1 MSSEGKNNKPDDKV
15 TNISE
20 EQKPKNDIEIGMK
33 KKFIPLIN
41 YKLNPLLS
49 SSILNY
55 MAIGISL
62 AIFGCAK
69 RKFFELG
76 DNKEFYPKYFLIS
89 GIILYISG
97 ILDWYEGKELLYLV
111 DFILAFYFESLYLF
125 EIKNLPKY
133 FDIFDLKDDKENEKL
148 RGTFYIILFLLF
160 LCIAISYKSKGKFYI
175 VDHGVL
181 FIGFIFKFLHNYFGS
196 EWIEKAYSFIF
207 IVSGALFWLTGLLKM
222 IDNFLTNFSLIFLY
236 PSD

>member
-1 MSSEGKNNKPDDKV
+1 MSSEGKKNKPDDKV

-41 YKLNPLLS
+41 YKINPLLS

-55 MAIGISL
+55 MTIGISL

-69 RKFFELG
+69 REFFKLHIHP
-76 DNKEFYPKYFLIS
+76 EFCQKYYFIS

-111 DFILAFYFESLYLF
+111 DFVLAFYFESLYLF
-125 EIKNLPKY
+125 EIRNKTNYY
-133 FDIFDLKDDKENEKL
+133 FRIFGGLDENEKL
-148 RGTFYIILFLLF
+148 HGTFYIILFLLF
-160 LCIAISYKSKGKFYI
+160 LCIAISYKNKGKFYI
-175 VDHGVL
+175 VDHAVL
-181 FIGFIFKFLHNYFGS
+181 FIGFIFKFLHKYFGS
-196 EWIEKAYSFIF
+196 EWIEEAYSYIF
-207 IVSGALFWLTGLLKM
+207 IVTGALFWLTGLLKM
-222 IDNFLTNFSLIFLY
+222 IDNFLTNFSLKFLY